1 MHHFLISVF
10 TVNLDWCIFFA
21 LSGNIEVVIMMQK
34 QRGKLQCLTTREAL
48 NEMSLYEKLDIVR
61 RRPGMFLG
69 TNSVSKLYIFISGF
83 RFALPDDSPDLQS
96 EGHLPFLYFNRY
108 VAVRYNRS
116 GVMGWANILL
126 EVCNGSEEEGLR
138 LFFEMLDEFR
148 ALRIEKVWQ
157 LQLTEQNIHY
167 NRTEKSVPR
176 RAYNCDCDD
185 YVHNN
190 YIPLYSDAEK
200 IYKIKLSDGTML
212 LAVKRENDGYAR
224 IERDSW
230 YTNSSIDEDLERC
243 FGEIVKS
250 AWKESAE
257 NFSEILLQF

>member
-1 MHHFLISVF
+1 MKYL
-10 TVNLDWCIFFA
+10 A
-21 LSGNIEVVIMMQK
+21 
-34 QRGKLQCLTTREAL
+34 TREAL

-83 RFALPDDSPDLQS
+83 EFALPDGDPDLQT
-96 EGHLPFLYFNRY
+96 EGHLPFSYFNAY
-108 VAVRYNRS
+108 VAKRYNCS

-126 EVCNGSEEEGLR
+126 EVCNGSEEDGLK
-138 LFFEMLDEFR
+138 LFFEVLDEFR
-148 ALRIEKVWQ
+148 TLRVEKVWT

-176 RAYNCDCDD
+176 RYYDD
-185 YVHNN
+185 YSGDN
-190 YIPLYSDAEK
+190 YIPRYSDAEN

-212 LAVKRENDGYAR
+212 LAVKKENDGCVR
-224 IERDSW
+224 IEKRLC
-230 YTNSSIDEDLERC
+230 YQELCYQNPSINKELEEC
-243 FGEIVKS
+243 FGEITKS

-257 NFSEILLQF
+257 DFSELLLQF